1 MYRTHL
7 LALTV
12 TLSAC
17 STAAEAPAAKVEQ
30 TVSGLRPDGAINTPG
45 IPEQPDDWEREV
57 TELELGTYTAVI
69 VGVRQADKDRTDLY
83 EGAESFYDLRT
94 PPVGFG
100 GHYQLDGFLDLHG
113 WNGRLRG
120 RGSDEMEDP
129 DFDCFMVT
137 KLAAEGRAPD
147 TDRFQLT
154 VRERVIVEGDECE
167 RSDLGP
173 VRTEENVYRMQLHA
187 DF

>member
-17 STAAEAPAAKVEQ
+17 GTATEAPPAKVEQ
-30 TVSGLRPDGAINTPG
+30 TVSGLRPDGASSVPG
-45 IPEQPDDWEREV
+45 VPEQPDDREREM
-57 TELELGTYTAVI
+57 TALELGTYTAVI
-69 VGVRQADKDRTDLY
+69 VGVRQADEDRTDLY
-83 EGAESFYDLRT
+83 EGADFAYELSL
-94 PPVGFG
+94 PPVGFA
-100 GHYQLDGFLDLHG
+100 GHYQLDGFLTLYG

-120 RGSDEMEDP
+120 WGSERMEDP
-129 DFDCFMVT
+129 DFYCAMVT
-137 KLAAEGRAPD
+137 KISAEGRAPD
-147 TDRFQLT
+147 IDRFQLT
-154 VRERVIVEGDECE
+154 VHERVVVEGDECE

-173 VRTEENVYRMQLHA
+173 IRTEENVYRIQLRA

>member
-7 LALTV
+7 LALAV

-17 STAAEAPAAKVEQ
+17 GTATEAPPAKVEQ
-30 TVSGLRPDGAINTPG
+30 TVSGLRPDGTTTTPG
-45 IPEQPDDWEREV
+45 VPERPDEREREI

-69 VGVRQADKDRTDLY
+69 VGVRQADEDRTDLY
-83 EGAESFYDLRT
+83 EGAESTYDLRT
-94 PPVGFG
+94 PPVGFA
-100 GHYQLDGFLDLHG
+100 GHYQLDGFLELHG

-120 RGSDEMEDP
+120 RGSEKIEDP
-129 DFDCFMVT
+129 DFYCSMVT
-137 KLAAEGRAPD
+137 KFAAEGRAPD

-154 VRERVIVEGDECE
+154 VRERVLVEGEECE
-167 RSDLGP
+167 LSDLGP
-173 VRTEENVYRMQLHA
+173 VRTEENLYRIQFSA